1 MCFAS
6 FVSLWF
12 YFLLYWIFSL
22 LLRECRYMSASTLA
36 PLCCL
41 PVVWLI
47 RNGLIMAPCGQNSK
61 FSVSLRYSKGKP
73 SLKALYG
80 PIVFSSSTSVSSF
93 IPLLPRKFRN
103 PSNVVSCVILPRYIH
118 AHLFSALISLS
129 LDVPIMT
136 CCRCLL
142 RFRP

>member
-1 MCFAS
+1 MLCVLPL
-6 FVSLWF
+6 VSLWF
-12 YFLLYWIFSL
+12 FFLLFWIFSL

-47 RNGLIMAPCGQNSK
+47 RNGLIMASCGQNSGV
-61 FSVSLRYSKGKP
+61 SVSLRYSKGKH

-80 PIVFSSSTSVSSF
+80 PIAFSSTSVSSF
-93 IPLLPRKFRN
+93 IPLLSRKFRT

-118 AHLFSALISLS
+118 AFFLLLFRYLWMSLS
-129 LDVPIMT
+129 
-136 CCRCLL
+136 
-142 RFRP
+142 